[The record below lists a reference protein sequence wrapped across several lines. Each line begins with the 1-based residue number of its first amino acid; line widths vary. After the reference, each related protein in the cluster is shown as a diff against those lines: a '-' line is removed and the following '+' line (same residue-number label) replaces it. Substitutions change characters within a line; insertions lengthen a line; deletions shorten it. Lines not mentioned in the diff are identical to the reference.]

1 MCVKYYYYDF
11 IYFSDS
17 LALILPWPWTS
28 MPRPISGGGQNA
40 HSQYT
45 MHWTLFKLH
54 CMSTMC
60 SVCAV
65 CALCSVC
72 TGQCVHFALYVHW
85 KLYMCIPW
93 TQKYVHRVANSF
105 WHVAVCAESSPQLC
119 IPEILENFQSRAS
132 SERTCFFWLHWAL
145 KRMYVW
151 VNGILHFDLMI
162 NISCH
167 INDH

>member
-1 MCVKYYYYDF
+1 MYVKYYFDF

-45 MHWTLFKLH
+45 MHWTLLKVH

-60 SVCAV
+60 
-65 CALCSVC
+65 
-72 TGQCVHFALYVHW
+72 TGQCVLCALYVHTLDT
-85 KLYMCIPW
+85 KMCAPSGKFVLACSSLCRIFSSV
-93 TQKYVHRVANSF
+93 VHSRNPGKFSIKSILSLTTNMFLLTALS
-105 WHVAVCAESSPQLC
+105 AE
-119 IPEILENFQSRAS
+119 EN
-132 SERTCFFWLHWAL
+132 
-145 KRMYVW
+145 VW